1 MAVQTRISPV
11 LENLDLQRA
20 GLGLI
25 YDADSVTLIGKFSD
39 ELSAHRAK
47 KRWTEVL
54 RSHFLL
60 DSERDFELVVSS
72 SHESSLYAVVCTFVS
87 ACGRYAF
94 WRLINRQAPEAEQ
107 KLRGHNGGK
116 SMQQASPE
124 PTRLSWSQEAGQT
137 TFVLSSLDEQIEQA
151 QINKGLMNRLLDL
164 FRS

>member
-39 ELSAHRAK
+39 ELAAHRAK

-54 RSHFLL
+54 KSHFLL
-60 DSERDFELVVSS
+60 DTERDFELIVSS
-72 SHESSLYAVVCTFVS
+72 SHENSLYAVVCTFVS

-94 WRLINRQAPEAEQ
+94 WRLINRQAPEAEL
-107 KLRGHNGGK
+107 KLRG
-116 SMQQASPE
+116 QAPNKPLQPATPE

-151 QINKGLMNRLLDL
+151 NVNRGLMNRLLDL
-164 FRS
+164 FR